1 MDPVALREQFP
12 VLERVA
18 YLNAGTCGPVPRA
31 APAASA
37 DLARTAAEDGRTL
50 PYFERTKEL
59 ATRLRAAYAA
69 RIGARPQDVALTTA
83 TSDGMVR
90 VLLGL
95 GLRRGDE
102 VVTAEDEHPGLL
114 GPLAAAERVL
124 GIRVVPV
131 PFERVA
137 DAVGPQTRLVACSH
151 VNWCTGA
158 VAPAELAEVGRRIPV
173 LLDGAQ
179 GAGAVRVDVEALGCA
194 FYAAAGQ
201 KWLCGPV
208 GTGLLW
214 VAAAWRER
222 LAVLTPT
229 YLNLAAPGDGLRAQ
243 PWPDARA
250 LDTPALS
257 AETMAAA
264 VAAHDVL
271 DAFGWDRVHARAREL
286 TATFAAAL
294 AEQGH
299 EVAPRDD
306 TTLVAWA
313 SPDPEATL
321 GRLAASGIAV
331 RDLPGTPLLRASVGA
346 WNDESDLERLLA
358 ALA

>member
-1 MDPVALREQFP
+1 MDPAALRAQFP

-18 YLNAGTCGPVPRA
+18 YLNAGTCGPLPEA
-31 APAASA
+31 ARAASA
-37 DLARTAAEDGRTL
+37 DLAREATEQGRTL
-50 PYFERTKEL
+50 AYFARTKDL
-59 ATRLRAAYAA
+59 AARLRAAYAA
-69 RIGARPQDVALTTA
+69 RIGARPEDVALTTA
-83 TSDGMVR
+83 TSDGIVR

-102 VVTAEDEHPGLL
+102 VITADDEHPGLF

-124 GIRVVPV
+124 GIRVVAV

-137 DAVGPQTRLVACSH
+137 EAAGPQTKLVACSH

-158 VAPAELAEVGRRIPV
+158 LAPAELAEVGRRVPV

-179 GAGAVRVDVEALGCA
+179 GAGAIRVDVEALGCA

-208 GTGLLW
+208 GSGLLW
-214 VAAAWRER
+214 IAPAWRER
-222 LAVLTPT
+222 LALLTPT
-229 YLNLAAPGDGLRAQ
+229 YLNLAVPGDGLRAQ

-264 VAAHDVL
+264 LAAHDVM
-271 DAFGWDRVHARAREL
+271 DGFGWAEAHARAISLADRLARRL
-286 TATFAAAL
+286 TSMGRAVSKRG
-294 AEQGH
+294 E
-299 EVAPRDD
+299 
-306 TTLVAWA
+306 TTLVTWEDGDA
-313 SPDPEATL
+313 EATTA
-321 GRLAASGIAV
+321 RLAKAGIAL
-331 RDLPGTPLLRASVGA
+331 RHLPGGRRLRASVGA
-346 WNDESDLERLLA
+346 WNDGTDLDRLLT
-358 ALA
+358 AL

>member
-1 MDPVALREQFP
+1 MDPAALREQFP
-12 VLERVA
+12 VLERVV
-18 YLNAGTCGPVPRA
+18 YLNAGTCGPLPRA
-31 APAASA
+31 AIAASA
-37 DLARTAAEDGRTL
+37 ESALKAAEEGRTM
-50 PYFERTKEL
+50 PYFERTKDV
-59 ATRLRAAYAA
+59 AARLRAAYARRVGGRA
-69 RIGARPQDVALTTA
+69 DDVALTTA
-83 TSDGMVR
+83 TSDGIVR

-124 GIRVVPV
+124 GIRVVAA

-137 DAVGPQTRLVACSH
+137 EAAGPQTRLVACSH

-214 VAAAWRER
+214 VAPAWRER
-222 LAVLTPT
+222 MAVLTPT
-229 YLNLAAPGDGLRAQ
+229 YLNLETPGDGLRAQ

-257 AETMAAA
+257 PETMAGAL
-264 VAAHDVL
+264 AAHDVL
-271 DAFGWDRVHARAREL
+271 DAFGWAQAHARAISLADRLARRL
-286 TATFAAAL
+286 TGMGRTVSKRG
-294 AEQGH
+294 E
-299 EVAPRDD
+299 
-306 TTLVAWA
+306 TTLVAWEDRDA
-313 SPDPEATL
+313 EAVAQ
-321 GRLAASGIAV
+321 RLVKAGIAL
-331 RDLPGTPLLRASVGA
+331 RHLPGGRHLRASVGA
-346 WNDESDLERLLA
+346 WNDDADLDRLLT
-358 ALA
+358 AL

>member
-1 MDPVALREQFP
+1 MDPAALRAQFP

-18 YLNAGTCGPVPRA
+18 YLNAGTCGPLPRA

-37 DLARTAAEDGRTL
+37 EVARTAAEEGRTL
-50 PYFERTKEL
+50 PYFEAAKEL
-59 ATRLRAAYAA
+59 AARLRAAYAA
-69 RIGARPQDVALTTA
+69 RIGARPADVALTTA
-83 TSDGMVR
+83 TSDGIVR

-102 VVTAEDEHPGLL
+102 VVTAQDEHPGLF

-137 DAVGPQTRLVACSH
+137 EAVGPQTKLVACSH
-151 VNWCTGA
+151 VNWFTGA
-158 VAPAELAEVGRRIPV
+158 VAPAQLAEVGRRIPV

-179 GAGAVRVDVEALGCA
+179 GAGAVRVDVEALGCS

-214 VAAAWRER
+214 IAPEWRAR
-222 LAVLTPT
+222 LAVLAPT
-229 YLNLAAPGDGLRAQ
+229 YANLAAPGDGLRAQ

-257 AETMAAA
+257 AESVAAA
-264 VAAHDVL
+264 LAAHDVL
-271 DAFGWDRVHARAREL
+271 DAFGWAEAHARAIFLADRLARRL
-286 TATFAAAL
+286 TGMGRRVSRRG
-294 AEQGH
+294 E
-299 EVAPRDD
+299 
-306 TTLVAWA
+306 TTLVAWED
-313 SPDPEATL
+313 PDAEATAA
-321 GRLAASGIAV
+321 RLAAAGVAL
-331 RDLPGTPLLRASVGA
+331 RHLPGGRHLRASVGA
-346 WNDESDLERLLA
+346 WNDDTDLDRLLT
-358 ALA
+358 AL